1 MDTPR
6 RTRTYRSHH
15 VDSERWDHVTL
26 RPHDVVIS
34 TSMKAGTTWM
44 QRIMSLLVFGAG
56 RFEGG
61 ADRFFHKGTNG
72 RWHDVLTESDLALY
86 EAAAAELDPEL
97 RSWLEA
103 GSAAHSASTWWQAR

>member
-1 MDTPR
+1 
-6 RTRTYRSHH
+6 
-15 VDSERWDHVTL
+15 
-26 RPHDVVIS
+26 
-34 TSMKAGTTWM
+34 MKAGTTWM

-86 EAAAAELDPEL
+86 EAA
-97 RSWLEA
+97 
-103 GSAAHSASTWWQAR
+103 GC